1 MRRLL
6 TFLVLG
12 LGVALQGCYQPVF
25 AQTSNYGGVSI
36 NGTYTTNCIPVA
48 VTAVTLQCAAITDNG
63 TILTSTEQILLPAGT
78 ITSPSLQWAEAT
90 ANAGIF
96 RNAANTYEFSIGN
109 SVVEMRWLSNAIPV
123 VVRTAIGFSTDPHA
137 SAADL
142 IIQRRGAG
150 NLLLGAVDLNG
161 TPVAQTISVQ
171 NAITGTDLPGKQF
184 SLAGS
189 LGTGAALPLPIVLQG
204 ADASVA
210 TGGTAQTEISRF
222 VSADTKNLTSGA
234 ATTLLSIPLATL
246 QTTGGL
252 VFVHMEAT
260 DGTNQCTLD
269 DLVTYSAENSA
280 GVFVVNTSKM
290 GTGSTAC
297 TATKSLTATY
307 AVTSATPAL
316 LQVTPTLTGITATR
330 FTAVYTV
337 MHGGMTNPTL

>member
-1 MRRLL
+1 MKK
-6 TFLVLG
+6 LVL
-12 LGVALQGCYQPVF
+12 LGALALAPILAHGQGY
-25 AQTSNYGGVSI
+25 ANYPAVVNVSSFSA
-36 NGTYTTNCIPVA
+36 NCIPFA
-48 VTAVTLQCAAITDNG
+48 ATAITLQCGGLTDNG
-63 TILTSTEQILLPAGT
+63 TNVISTEAFLAADGTINLPAYAFSNNSNMGMYR
-78 ITSPSLQWAEAT
+78 
-90 ANAGIF
+90 AG
-96 RNAANTYEFSIGN
+96 S
-109 SVVEMRWLSNAIPV
+109 S
-123 VVRTAIGFSTDPHA
+123 
-137 SAADL
+137 DL
-142 IIQRRGAG
+142 RFTV
-150 NLLLGAVDLNG
+150 GAVDALRLTGGNAIYPASGLIEFGSSLVSSADLFFGRRTTANLRFGAADVNG
-161 TPVAQTISVQ
+161 VPVAQTISVQ
-171 NAITGTDLPGKQF
+171 NAITGSNLVGSQF

-189 LGTGAALPLPIVLQG
+189 LGTGTGLPAPVVIQG

-210 TGGTAQTEISRF
+210 TGTTAQTEISRF
-222 VSADTKNLTSGA
+222 VNADTKNLTTGA

-252 VFVHMEAT
+252 VFIHMEAT

-280 GVFVVNTSKM
+280 GVFVNQTSKM

-297 TATKSLTATY
+297 TAAKSLTATY